1 MVDPTLRPHAGM
13 RRALGPA
20 PPIDVSSRRLFRR
33 HDEQAVAE
41 RGRHAGRR
49 RFVWQR
55 KGTNLV
61 TARARAAAACVL
73 AALGLLAAGQSLAGD
88 ASSRSPNAA
97 DARLQPS
104 GEGLPFDPGR
114 YRDFDDYVLQTRVR
128 LERHKV
134 YMDPQRTDIE
144 LAAATPFERPPAAGC
159 PPAAG
164 ARPSRGV
171 LLLHGLSDMPLAMRD
186 LADAFAARCFVVR
199 AMLLPGHGT
208 RAGDLLDVTHRDWL
222 AATRFGL
229 ETLKGD
235 VDEVFVGGFS
245 LGGLLAM
252 HAVLED
258 AAVSGAFLFSPA
270 LALARAWLVRQ
281 SVWLRHVLDWLDR
294 DMADD
299 YARYEAMP
307 VNATAE
313 TFLLTRELARRLERR
328 RVDVPVFMALNADDP
343 VIDVAVNRDYFENR
357 FSHPGSR
364 LVVYR
369 RDPREGID
377 PGDARISYRNSFL
390 REQRIAGFSHQS
402 IHIAPAN
409 AHYGAHGDYR
419 SCGQASDESAE
430 AVARCLAAPHPWRG
444 EVFGDNRA
452 AIPDGEPLA
461 RLTYNPRFGELLDQ
475 IDEFLTEIAT
485 DQAGERP

>member
-1 MVDPTLRPHAGM
+1 M
-13 RRALGPA
+13 
-20 PPIDVSSRRLFRR
+20 
-33 HDEQAVAE
+33 
-41 RGRHAGRR
+41 
-49 RFVWQR
+49 
-55 KGTNLV
+55 
-61 TARARAAAACVL
+61 TARARTVATGVL
-73 AALGLLAAGQSLAGD
+73 AALGYLVASQSLDAD
-88 ASSRSPNAA
+88 ASSGSTNAA
-97 DARLQPS
+97 DVRLQPS
-104 GEGLPFDPGR
+104 GEGLPFDSDHF
-114 YRDFDDYVLQTRVR
+114 RDFDDYVLQTRER

-134 YMDPQRTDIE
+134 YMDRHRTGLE
-144 LAAATPFERPPAAGC
+144 LAAATPFERAPVAGC
-159 PPAAG
+159 PSAASG
-164 ARPSRGV
+164 RPSRGV

-186 LADAFAARCFVVR
+186 LADAFAARCFLVR

-208 RAGDLLDVTHRDWL
+208 RAGDLLDVTRGDWL

-258 AAVSGAFLFSPA
+258 ATVRGAFVFSPA
-270 LALARAWLVRQ
+270 LALERAWLVRQ

-294 DMADD
+294 DAPDD

-307 VNATAE
+307 MNATAE
-313 TFLLTRELARRLERR
+313 TFLLTRELARLLERR
-328 RVDVPVFMALNADDP
+328 RVDVPVFMALSADDP
-343 VIDVAVNRDYFENR
+343 VIDVAVNRDYFEHR

-369 RDPREGID
+369 RGPREGAG
-377 PGDARISYRNSFL
+377 PGDVRVSYRNSFPPG
-390 REQRIAGFSHQS
+390 QRIAGFSHQS
-402 IHIAPAN
+402 VHIAPAN

-430 AVARCLAAPHPWRG
+430 AVARCLVAPRPWRG

-475 IDEFLTEIAT
+475 VDEFLTANSY
-485 DQAGERP
+485 

>member
-1 MVDPTLRPHAGM
+1 MT
-13 RRALGPA
+13 RR
-20 PPIDVSSRRLFRR
+20 
-33 HDEQAVAE
+33 
-41 RGRHAGRR
+41 
-49 RFVWQR
+49 
-55 KGTNLV
+55 T
-61 TARARAAAACVL
+61 RAAAAGVL
-73 AALGLLAAGQSLAGD
+73 AALGHLVAGPSLAGD
-88 ASSRSPNAA
+88 ASSRGPSAP
-97 DARLQPS
+97 DARFQPS
-104 GEGLPFDPGR
+104 GDGLPFDPGR
-114 YRDFDDYVLQTRVR
+114 YRDFDDYVQQTRER

-134 YMDPQRTDIE
+134 YMDPHRASRE
-144 LAAATPFERPPAAGC
+144 LAAAMPFERTPVDGCRSAAS
-159 PPAAG
+159 
-164 ARPSRGV
+164 ARPSRGI

-208 RAGDLLDVTHRDWL
+208 RAGDLLDVTRRDWL

-270 LALARAWLVRQ
+270 LALERAWLVRQ

-294 DMADD
+294 DPPDD

-313 TFLLTRELARRLERR
+313 TFLLTRQLARQLERR
-328 RVDVPVFMALNADDP
+328 RIDVPVFMALSADDP
-343 VIDVAVNRDYFENR
+343 VIDAAANRDYFERR

-369 RDPREGID
+369 RDPREGSD
-377 PGDARISYRNSFL
+377 PGDARIRYRDSFL
-390 REQRIAGFSHQS
+390 PEQRVAGFSHQS
-402 IHIAPAN
+402 VHIAPAN
-409 AHYGAHGDYR
+409 AHYGVNGDYR

-452 AIPDGEPLA
+452 AIPRGEPLA
-461 RLTYNPRFGELLDQ
+461 RLTYNPRFGELLSQ
-475 IDEFLTEIAT
+475 VDEFLTVNAF
-485 DQAGERP
+485 

>member
-1 MVDPTLRPHAGM
+1 MTGRAG
-13 RRALGPA
+13 
-20 PPIDVSSRRLFRR
+20 
-33 HDEQAVAE
+33 
-41 RGRHAGRR
+41 
-49 RFVWQR
+49 
-55 KGTNLV
+55 
-61 TARARAAAACVL
+61 AAAAGVL
-73 AALGLLAAGQSLAGD
+73 AVLGLLVAGESLAGD
-88 ASSRSPNAA
+88 ASSRSPDAA
-97 DARLQPS
+97 DARFRPS

-114 YRDFDDYVLQTRVR
+114 YRDFDDYVLQTLER

-134 YMDPQRTDIE
+134 YMDPHRTGME
-144 LAAATPFERPPAAGC
+144 LDAAMPFEREPAAGC
-159 PPAAG
+159 PSSAS

-208 RAGDLLDVTHRDWL
+208 RAGDLLDVTRGDWL
-222 AATRFGL
+222 GATQFGL

-258 AAVSGAFLFSPA
+258 AAVRAAFLFSPA
-270 LALARAWLVRQ
+270 LALERPWLVRQ
-281 SVWLRHVLDWLDR
+281 SVWLRHVVDWLDR
-294 DMADD
+294 DPPDD

-313 TFLLTRELARRLERR
+313 TFLLTRELARLLERR
-328 RVDVPVFMALNADDP
+328 RIDVPVFMALSADDP
-343 VIDVAVNRDYFENR
+343 VIDVPANRGYFENR

-369 RDPREGID
+369 RDPREGTD
-377 PGDARISYRNSFL
+377 PDDARISYRNSFL
-390 REQRIAGFSHQS
+390 PEERIAGFSHQS
-402 IHIAPAN
+402 VHIAPAN

-419 SCGQASDESAE
+419 SCGQASDESPG

-452 AIPDGEPLA
+452 AIPDGAPVA
-461 RLTYNPRFGELLDQ
+461 RLTYNPRFGELLEQ
-475 IDEFLTEIAT
+475 VDEFLTANSF
-485 DQAGERP
+485 

>member
-1 MVDPTLRPHAGM
+1 MTR
-13 RRALGPA
+13 
-20 PPIDVSSRRLFRR
+20 
-33 HDEQAVAE
+33 
-41 RGRHAGRR
+41 
-49 RFVWQR
+49 
-55 KGTNLV
+55 
-61 TARARAAAACVL
+61 RARAGATGVL
-73 AALGLLAAGQSLAGD
+73 VALGLVVAGQSFVAD
-88 ASSRSPNAA
+88 ASARSPNT
-97 DARLQPS
+97 DARFQPS
-104 GEGLPFDPGR
+104 GEGSPFAPDR
-114 YRDFDDYVLQTRVR
+114 YRDFDDYVRQTRNR

-134 YMDPQRTDIE
+134 YMDPRRPGLE
-144 LAAATPFERPPAAGC
+144 LAAATPFERGPAAGC
-159 PPAAG
+159 PAAASG
-164 ARPSRGV
+164 RPSRGV

-208 RAGDLLDVTHRDWL
+208 RAGDLLDVTHGDWL

-258 AAVSGAFLFSPA
+258 ATVRGAFVFSPA

-281 SVWLRHVLDWLDR
+281 SLWLRHVLDWLDR
-294 DMADD
+294 DAPDD

-313 TFLLTRELARRLERR
+313 TFLLTRELARLLERR
-328 RVDVPVFMALNADDP
+328 RVDAPVFMALSADDP
-343 VIDVAVNRDYFENR
+343 VIDVAVNRGYFEHR

-364 LVVYR
+364 LIVYR
-369 RDPREGID
+369 RDPREGAD
-377 PGDARISYRNSFL
+377 PDDARISYRNSFL
-390 REQRIAGFSHQS
+390 PEQRIAGFSHQS
-402 IHIAPAN
+402 LHIAPAN

-419 SCGQASDESAE
+419 SCSQASDGSAE

-444 EVFGDNRA
+444 EVFGDNGA
-452 AIPDGEPLA
+452 AIRDGAPVV

-475 IDEFLTEIAT
+475 VDEFLTANSF
-485 DQAGERP
+485 